1 LWWTPKGLNVRTVD
15 KPVLGNITWSQT
27 YLFFEMFCEHA
38 LLNKLH
44 GRSNFIFFRP
54 TDQKLWVFENFRRS
68 LGRAGM
74 CWSQWE
80 RVDYMCKILGAR
92 GRKEGTRRVQEGRKM
107 MRIVGRSAIAW
118 LAGFWLAAVAR
129 QVLVA
134 RNGLRPAVACRPR
147 GVVCTNY
154 ACPPNL
160 QCVGI

>member
-1 LWWTPKGLNVRTVD
+1 
-15 KPVLGNITWSQT
+15 
-27 YLFFEMFCEHA
+27 
-38 LLNKLH
+38 
-44 GRSNFIFFRP
+44 
-54 TDQKLWVFENFRRS
+54 
-68 LGRAGM
+68 
-74 CWSQWE
+74 
-80 RVDYMCKILGAR
+80 MCKILGAR

-154 ACPPNL
+154 ACPLTCNL
-160 QCVGI
+160 LAFKKINWYPLIKFFYSPLHVETMF